1 MLAFF
6 YNLYKLL
13 PSLYKIQRKKIMGLA
28 YKTRTEFVV
37 DAIREKILKGEVKA
51 GQPLRQAALA
61 EELDVSRIPVRE
73 ALLQLEAEGLV
84 KFQAHKGAIVTELD
98 AAHVDEL
105 FELRALL
112 EADLLARS
120 IPNMQSSDY
129 DEAESLL
136 AKLDDALT
144 HEDSANIWA
153 DLNTDFH
160 TFLYQAA
167 GRPQTLDLVNILNKN
182 SDRYIRMHLLLAGG
196 IKKAGGEHKQLIN
209 YCRAGDIANACQLLK
224 QHILGAKEE
233 IKALLIEE

>member
-13 PSLYKIQRKKIMGLA
+13 PSLYKIQRDKMGLA

-84 KFQAHKGAIVTELD
+84 KFQAHKGAIVTELN

-105 FELRALL
+105 FELRAML
-112 EADLLARS
+112 ESDLLARS
-120 IPNMQSSDY
+120 IPNMNPEDF
-129 DEAESLL
+129 DH
-136 AKLDDALT
+136 AL
-144 HEDSANIWA
+144 
-153 DLNTDFH
+153 
-160 TFLYQAA
+160 
-167 GRPQTLDLVNILNKN
+167 GKCG
-182 SDRYIRMHLLLAGG
+182 LLLR
-196 IKKAGGEHKQLIN
+196 HM
-209 YCRAGDIANACQLLK
+209 Y
-224 QHILGAKEE
+224 GAKAAADGWFCEYSTT
-233 IKALLIEE
+233 LIEKLGFEKSDASCP